1 MPKSVYIHIP
11 FCKSKCKYCSF
22 ISFATL
28 DLIPAYIN
36 SLIQEINT
44 LYKGEKIKTLY
55 LGGGTPS
62 LLDLNYIERIIKI
75 FNFDSE
81 YELTLELNPDDV
93 NYNYL
98 YGLKNLGVNRLS
110 IGSQTFNNKILK
122 FIGRRHDSK
131 SIIKSVEFAKKCDFN
146 NLSLDLIYGL
156 PYQNIKTLKFD
167 LKEFLKLDIQHIS
180 TYGLKVENNSYWGNF
195 FDYENYQLK
204 FKDSTVKIPD
214 NDIQAEMYEFINEI
228 LSENKFYRYEI
239 SNFSKKGFE
248 SKHNLNYWLDNFYLG
263 IGAGAHGY
271 INNVRY
277 KVSSNLLLYLNG
289 ERKIEEE
296 VIDEKLHKE
305 EFIMLGLR
313 LKKGLSLIKYES
325 IFKVNFLEEFS
336 KIIDILVKE
345 RLIKIDKNYLKC
357 TKKGFIIQ
365 DQIIVKFFEY
375 I

>member
-62 LLDLNYIERIIKI
+62 LLDLNYIENIIKI

-131 SIIKSVEFAKKCDFN
+131 SIIKSVEFAKN
-146 NLSLDLIYGL
+146 A
-156 PYQNIKTLKFD
+156 
-167 LKEFLKLDIQHIS
+167 IS
-180 TYGLKVENNSYWGNF
+180 
-195 FDYENYQLK
+195 
-204 FKDSTVKIPD
+204 
-214 NDIQAEMYEFINEI
+214 
-228 LSENKFYRYEI
+228 
-239 SNFSKKGFE
+239 
-248 SKHNLNYWLDNFYLG
+248 
-263 IGAGAHGY
+263 
-271 INNVRY
+271 
-277 KVSSNLLLYLNG
+277 
-289 ERKIEEE
+289 
-296 VIDEKLHKE
+296 
-305 EFIMLGLR
+305 
-313 LKKGLSLIKYES
+313 
-325 IFKVNFLEEFS
+325 
-336 KIIDILVKE
+336 II
-345 RLIKIDKNYLKC
+345 
-357 TKKGFIIQ
+357 
-365 DQIIVKFFEY
+365 
-375 I
+375 

>member
-62 LLDLNYIERIIKI
+62 LLDLNYIENIIKI

-248 SKHNLNYWLDNFYLG
+248 SKHNLNYWNNSEYYGFG
-263 IGAGAHGY
+263 IAAHGY
-271 INNVRY
+271 INGIRY
-277 KVSSNLLLYLNG
+277 SNFENFTDYIQNIDKKNFSHKVTKNEKL
-289 ERKIEEE
+289 EEE
-296 VIDEKLHKE
+296 IFLGFRKTEGINILNFNKKFGLDFLNKYRNTLDKYSDYINQTPTNVSLNLKGVLLSNIILS
-305 EFIMLGLR
+305 EFL
-313 LKKGLSLIKYES
+313 
-325 IFKVNFLEEFS
+325 
-336 KIIDILVKE
+336 
-345 RLIKIDKNYLKC
+345 
-357 TKKGFIIQ
+357 
-365 DQIIVKFFEY
+365 
-375 I
+375 